1 MAGPV
6 MDAACLTYEGF
17 AVDPVE
23 TYFNTEEP
31 VWILG
36 KHFRPDEGDEL
47 MIDCLRPRPRPN

>member
-47 MIDCLRPRPRPN
+47 NRIIE